1 MLPTLLHIW
10 YEIKISDMSVLFS
23 ASIDCLT
30 QEISGEMTLFKLYC
44 FVSYLEKYL
53 LVFKLRHNFGCDYN
67 KISTTGLFS
76 VHMCPTDTNT
86 RGKLHVNE
94 NII

>member
-30 QEISGEMTLFKLYC
+30 QDISGERTVFKLYY
-44 FVSYLEKYL
+44 FVSYLEQCL

-67 KISTTGLFS
+67 EISTTRLF
-76 VHMCPTDTNT
+76 
-86 RGKLHVNE
+86 
-94 NII
+94 I